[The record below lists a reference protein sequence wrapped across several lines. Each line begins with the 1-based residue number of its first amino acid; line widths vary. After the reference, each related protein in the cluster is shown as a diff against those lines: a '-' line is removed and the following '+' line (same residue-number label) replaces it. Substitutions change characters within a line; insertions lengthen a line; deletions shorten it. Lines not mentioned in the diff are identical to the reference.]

1 VESHQLSKAFLK
13 LIEELEKGM
22 RKNVEEGWKIA
33 MEDALNPKTASVSL
47 LTAGKTRSAG
57 GAYGALKRKPRELQ
71 ASPQD
76 MGMKIGFPRGGG
88 KRRKRLI
95 AIRG

>member
-33 MEDALNPKTASVSL
+33 MEEP
-47 LTAGKTRSAG
+47 
-57 GAYGALKRKPRELQ
+57 
-71 ASPQD
+71 
-76 MGMKIGFPRGGG
+76 
-88 KRRKRLI
+88 
-95 AIRG
+95 